1 MSFRGTSFLTCGLS
15 LSVIVASLCLM
26 QGCGG
31 DSNETGTVVAKP
43 KEAEEGEK
51 KSMEGMKAMMK
62 NFPQPQKQR
71 R

>member
-1 MSFRGTSFLTCGLS
+1 MSSRGTSFLTGGLA

-26 QGCGG
+26 PGCGS
-31 DSNETGTVVAKP
+31 DNETGTAVVKP

-62 NFPQPQKQR
+62 NFPQGQKKGR
-71 R
+71 